1 LSPLPVDVVTPVPP
15 LPTGKV
21 PDTPVAKGKP
31 VQLVRLPEA
40 GVPRAGVTRVGDVER
55 TLSPLPVDVVTPVPP
70 LPTGK
75 VPETPVAKG
84 KPVQLVRILP
94 AAGVPRTG
102 VTRVGVFERTL
113 LPLPV
118 DVVTPVPPR
127 RTGKVPAVTCVA
139 EIETASA
146 PATPCVEACGAAILA
161 SETISVYESE
171 GINFK
176 RRW

>member
-1 LSPLPVDVVTPVPP
+1 MQLARLPDAGVPRTGATRVGELIVGAVERTLLPVPVEVVTPVPP
-15 LPTGKV
+15 LATGKV
-21 PDTPVAKGKP
+21 PV
-31 VQLVRLPEA
+31 
-40 GVPRAGVTRVGDVER
+40 
-55 TLSPLPVDVVTPVPP
+55 
-70 LPTGK
+70 
-75 VPETPVAKG
+75 TPVAKG

-94 AAGVPRTG
+94 TPGVPRTG
-102 VTRVGVFERTL
+102 VTRIGAVESTV

-118 DVVTPVPPR
+118 EVVTPVPPR

-139 EIETASA
+139 EIEMASA